1 MSSAALGLEGRTAL
15 VTGAGSGI
23 GRATAIEFA
32 NAGAAVGCADVDQQ
46 SCRNCAEEIT
56 EQGGTAFSYSL
67 DVRSAADFE
76 SVVSN
81 LLLRTGRI
89 DVLANVA
96 GAITARGPVLS
107 MRDDEFDEGLT
118 LNLKSFVYGCRA
130 VGTAMISGGGGS
142 IINVSSGTVD
152 GHAPDL
158 GAYSIPK
165 AGVLQLTRTLAMEL
179 GGDGVRV
186 NTVSPGYI
194 STSMTAAH
202 YRNADG
208 TLNDEQQN
216 AVDSEHS
223 ASIPLGR
230 PGRAREVATAVTF
243 LASDAASYITGQII
257 RVNGGLVMPL

>member
-1 MSSAALGLEGRTAL
+1 MSSATQGLDGRTAL

-23 GRATAIEFA
+23 GRATAIELA
-32 NAGAAVGCADVDQQ
+32 AAGATVGCADVDEQ
-46 SCRNCAEEIT
+46 SCRSSADEIT
-56 EQGGTAFSYSL
+56 AQGGTAFSYLL

-76 SVVSN
+76 SVVSA

-96 GAITARGPVLS
+96 GAITARGPLLS
-107 MRDDEFDEGLT
+107 MRDDEFDDGLT
-118 LNLKSFVYGCRA
+118 LNLKSFVHGCRA
-130 VGTAMISGGGGS
+130 VGTAMIGGGGGS

-152 GHAPDL
+152 GRAPDL

-179 GGDGVRV
+179 GGAGVRV

-208 TLNDEQQN
+208 TPNEERRN

-223 ASIPLGR
+223 ADIPLGR
-230 PGRAREVATAVTF
+230 PGRASEVAAVVAF
-243 LASDAASYITGQII
+243 LASDAASYVTGQIL